1 MKLSIIIKSS
11 VCVLGLV
18 SAANLLAAPAN
29 AGQASARA
37 ATTVSRSDGTTETV
51 SGEVVLPNG
60 MYFGGAKA
68 VTAVAGPPAVLGTPA
83 GTLTVTPV
91 IVGAGDTTETI
102 GALAF
107 DAGTPTSVST
117 LPGSVNIQSA
127 IVSVLTSLSSDKG
140 LTAYTGAGTD
150 TRIQDITAI
159 IKAAGGTSGF
169 VGLE

>member
-37 ATTVSRSDGTTETV
+37 AATVSRADGITETV

-60 MYFGGAKA
+60 MYFKPATGT
-68 VTAVAGPPAVLGTPA
+68 TA
-83 GTLTVTPV
+83 LTVTPT
-91 IVGAGDTTETI
+91 ITGAGDTTETI
-102 GALAF
+102 ASLSF
-107 DAGTPTSVST
+107 DAGAATAVGTGTTIEST
-117 LPGSVNIQSA
+117 IANI
-127 IVSVLTSLSSDKG
+127 LTKLSD
-140 LTAYTGAGTD
+140 GTLKTTQGD
-150 TRIQDITAI
+150 EIIQNITAV
-159 IKAAGGTSGF
+159 IKAAGGTNGF

>member
-37 ATTVSRSDGTTETV
+37 AATVSRADGITETV
-51 SGEVVLPNG
+51 SGEVVLPSG
-60 MYFGGAKA
+60 LYFK
-68 VTAVAGPPAVLGTPA
+68 PATGSP
-83 GTLTVTPV
+83 TLTVTPE
-91 IVGAGDTTETI
+91 INGVGETTESITS
-102 GALAF
+102 LAF
-107 DAGTPTSVST
+107 DAGVAEAISAASAS
-117 LPGSVNIQSA
+117 GSVNIQSE
-127 IVSVLTSLSSDKG
+127 IVKILADISDDTG
-140 LTAYTGAGTD
+140 LTPYTGAAGTD

-159 IKAAGGTSGF
+159 IKAAGGTNGF